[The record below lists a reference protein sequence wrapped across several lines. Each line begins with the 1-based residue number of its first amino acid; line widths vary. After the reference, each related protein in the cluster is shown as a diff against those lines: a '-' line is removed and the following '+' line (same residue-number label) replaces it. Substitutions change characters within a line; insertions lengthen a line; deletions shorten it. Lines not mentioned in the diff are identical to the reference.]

1 MTQAYLDLH
10 PRDTPKPGTLCGRVF
25 DVLHAN
31 RGRWVDGRRLAEVGG
46 YAGWSA
52 RVRELRNHYGYTVE
66 NRQTILKYKDG
77 PQVGKPWM
85 TITEY
90 RML

>member
-1 MTQAYLDLH
+1 MTQQSLSFH

-31 RGRWVDGRRLAEVGG
+31 RGRWVDGRELSKVGG

-52 RVRELRNHYGYTVE
+52 RVRELRNRYGYTIE
-66 NRQTILKYKDG
+66 NRETIVHYVDG
-77 PQVGKPWM
+77 KRF

>member
-1 MTQAYLDLH
+1 MTQAYLDLN

-31 RGRWVDGRRLAEVGG
+31 RGRWVDGKVLASVGG

-52 RVRELRNHYGYTVE
+52 RVRELRNRYGYTIE
-66 NRQTILKYKDG
+66 NREIHQKDWDT
-77 PQVGKPWM
+77 GKM
-85 TITEY
+85 FIITEY

>member
-52 RVRELRNHYGYTVE
+52 RVRELRNRYGYTVE
-66 NRQTILKYKDG
+66 NRQRPGLSATG
-77 PQVGKPWM
+77 EAF

-90 RML
+90 RLV